1 MRIKRQVTD
10 QNVIF
15 ANLISNK
22 EIVPTIYKEI
32 TNLIVRNQTI
42 NIKNRGKIRTDTS
55 PEEICR

>member
-15 ANLISNK
+15 ANLVSNK